1 MADTLVAAQSNA
13 PATAGTRL
21 RIQTFVTQFASE
33 RMAVLGV
40 IIVLTMLVLA
50 ISAPLVAPYGPFQQS
65 SDLLKPPSREHW
77 LGTDN
82 LGRDILSQLIWGA
95 RVSFLF
101 GIVAAGVSLVLGVVL
116 GSIPGYYGGIVDD
129 AFSRF
134 FEIFLMIPSLFLI
147 ILIVAMFGSNVFF
160 MMVVAGA
167 TTWPSNAKITR
178 AQVMSLKHRGYVLAA
193 RSAGASGL
201 SILFRHIIPNGIYPV
216 VANSTLQIAGAI
228 ILEAS
233 LSFLGL
239 GDPNQISWGQV
250 LKNGQSY
257 ITTGWWIAAFSGL
270 SIFSLVFSF
279 NLIGDGI
286 NYALNPRLREL

>member
-1 MADTLVAAQSNA
+1 MADTAAAIRADVSV
-13 PATAGTRL
+13 P
-21 RIQTFVTQFASE
+21 VTPRWGFGGFLFQFANE
-33 RMAVLGV
+33 RMAVVGV
-40 IIVLTMLVLA
+40 AVAGLMLLLA
-50 ISAPLVAPYGPFQQS
+50 LLAPVVAPYGPFEQS
-65 SDLLKPPSREHW
+65 QDLLKPPSAQHW

-82 LGRDILSQLIWGA
+82 LGRDVLSQLIWGA

-101 GIVAAGVSLVLGVVL
+101 GVVAAGVALLVGIAL
-116 GSIPGYYGGIVDD
+116 GSIPGYYGGIIDD
-129 AFSRF
+129 IFSRF

-147 ILIVAMFGSNVFF
+147 ILVVAMFGSNIYF
-160 MMVVAGA
+160 MMLVAGL
-167 TTWPSNAKITR
+167 TSWPANAKITR
-178 AQVMSLKHRGYVLAA
+178 AQVMSLKHQGYVLAA
-193 RSAGASGL
+193 RSAGSGSL
-201 SILFRHIIPNGIYPV
+201 SILARHIIPNGIYPV
-216 VANSTLQIAGAI
+216 VANSTLQIASAV

-239 GDPNQISWGQV
+239 GDPNQMSWGQV

-270 SIFSLVFSF
+270 SIFGLVFSF